1 MSVPTNHFKLGLF
14 TLGAVAATVGTAV
27 ALGAHSMS
35 RKTVAYHTFFNESVQ
50 GLDVGS
56 PVKYRGVPI
65 GIVSAIDIAPD
76 RRHVDVTADLD
87 VDDIVGLGLTESGG
101 KGNARR
107 FIVPA
112 ELRSQLGSQGITG
125 VKFVALDF
133 FDVESNPPPVLPF
146 EPPPNTIVAAASLM
160 KTLEDSIVQAV
171 DQLPGVAT
179 AVRTSLER
187 IDALLVDVQEQEVPE
202 RVARA
207 LDEASGALVEVRA
220 VLRGVD
226 QSKIPQKTA
235 QVMDNL
241 DRAVTKMNRVL
252 DRVDGDQGL
261 VASAHRA
268 TEELGDLGRSAHGTA
283 AELEG
288 TLRDVGE
295 AAQSVRDLAQALERD
310 PDMLVKGRAERV
322 AP

>member
-1 MSVPTNHFKLGLF
+1 MSAPTNHFKLGLF
-14 TLGAVAATVGTAV
+14 ALAAVAAALGTAI
-27 ALGAHSMS
+27 ALGANSMN

-65 GIVSAIDIAPD
+65 GIVAAIDIAPD

-87 VDDIVGLGLTESGG
+87 VDDMERLGLTEAGG
-101 KGNARR
+101 KGEHRR
-107 FIVPA
+107 FIVPE

-125 VKFVALDF
+125 VKFIALDF
-133 FDVESNPPPVLPF
+133 FDVAANPAPELPF
-146 EPPPNTIVAAASLM
+146 RAPANTIPAAASLM

-171 DQLPGVAT
+171 DQLPAVASS
-179 AVRTSLER
+179 VRVSLER
-187 IDALLVDVQEQEVPE
+187 IDALLVDIQMQEVPE

-207 LDEASGALVEVRA
+207 LDETSGALVEVRTI
-220 VLRGVD
+220 LRRVD
-226 QSKIPQKTA
+226 ESKIPQKTA
-235 QVMDNL
+235 KVMDNL
-241 DRAVTKMNRVL
+241 DQAVSKMNRVL

-261 VASAHRA
+261 VASAQRA
-268 TEELGDLGRSAHGTA
+268 TDGLGDLGRSAHGTA

-310 PDMLVKGRAERV
+310 PDMLVKGRADRS